1 MLNYLK
7 MNYVKLFETIWK
19 SALWKTIKD
28 IFFYARC
35 RFKKYGCVYEL
46 FINIYG
52 LFDI

>member
-19 SALWKTIKD
+19 SALWKAIKD
-28 IFFYARC
+28 IFFYARYH
-35 RFKKYGCVYEL
+35 FKKYGRVYEL